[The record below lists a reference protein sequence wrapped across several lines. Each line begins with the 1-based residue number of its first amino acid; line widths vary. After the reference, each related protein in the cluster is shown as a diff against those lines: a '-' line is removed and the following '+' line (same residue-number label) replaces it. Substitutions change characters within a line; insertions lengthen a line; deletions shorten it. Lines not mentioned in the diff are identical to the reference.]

1 MTYSTS
7 SLLLEYWQT
16 LVNGAVGKDAQT
28 ELADRMS
35 TIGGYLVDSRS
46 GEWLRLAPLRGRI
59 IDWLKPEDNRVN
71 ARLVLSR
78 YPGLLTPERHR
89 RYSER
94 NTRDAEVSEAA
105 ADLVDQQ
112 SNELSPE
119 ASATW
124 PTSGFAYWRLNVK
137 SGGELNNALSL
148 DQEPTD
154 PLQRRAE
161 QIVNDIRVRSNFV
174 RLLRHRG
181 PSDDRMHDLDRDALF
196 DYFTDLLERGGQH
209 SSAVAIVYRAL
220 KAATY
225 QRVGQYLD
233 CIVPGE
239 RERALQADLRMGD
252 DYFTLVVDLVN
263 PLVAAWLSVENYW
276 LDDIRADRG
285 VVTPLIGR
293 QVPPGR
299 AAEAPARSLQLAAL
313 FELAYDDIEPRTDRV
328 WAPVEAAAGHMVT
341 DCLFELLLADDEA
354 AAQLDGAVL
363 SNQLPGPV
371 RPSGARLLTVAEP
384 RSSRSPEH
392 GRAERRDGAAAS
404 RAPRRQTE
412 VVSMLRDLAAAPP
425 GRQTTRW
432 LQQVEF
438 VHEAAT
444 ALQTGGGLTM
454 PEVYRVGADL
464 AGHVVHD
471 IGVNAHHPDELVHHV
486 SILSMLGILLSAAK
500 EYHLDIL
507 YRPALRRL
515 RARSEQEGLS
525 FPLLPTLER
534 SITIMHSKDN
544 NFRDAEDQLL
554 RAIGYLNHVLKTT
567 PPDDETAYINAR
579 ESAQQIALQASGMY
593 MRLTEL
599 YLAEPELL
607 AELAAEERWRVLRE
621 TCWLG
626 LKSSAYAYQ
635 ELKYIEKAFTLPDR
649 KIISRSATKRWYINT
664 RCMHMR
670 GLLLQAMLNAVEVD
684 RAPARLRPELEQGT
698 VRALVDAVP
707 EVFRE
712 ATSVDVSFTS
722 WGSTSPAMVNE
733 LTRSAMH
740 YAFMS
745 GMRPLLPGDSPA
757 PLPQHL
763 SGGIPRR
770 GADGRTCYDFDLNG
784 ATDQLRRWDNN
795 AGILACIRMPKVR
808 AVLERRSIQADVLRE
823 RGIGRE
829 ALRDTSPYR
838 QWVRRDPELRR
849 LLSRNLTADM
859 ARHVGA
865 EFDPRRMRVQAF
877 LERHDQP

>member
-1 MTYSTS
+1 MTNSAS
-7 SLLLEYWQT
+7 FLLLEYWQT
-16 LVNGAVGKDAQT
+16 LADGTAGETRDTPA
-28 ELADRMS
+28 EPADRMGAV
-35 TIGGYLVDSRS
+35 GGYLVDSQS
-46 GEWLRLAPLRGRI
+46 GEWLRLGPLRERI
-59 IDWLKPEDNRVN
+59 LDWLKPEDSPMGRWLARNRC
-71 ARLVLSR
+71 S
-78 YPGLLTPERHR
+78 GLLTPERHA
-89 RYSER
+89 RY
-94 NTRDAEVSEAA
+94 AETPEPSDGLLDPVLA
-105 ADLVDQQ
+105 
-112 SNELSPE
+112 ELPLA

-124 PTSGFAYWRLNVK
+124 PCSGYAYWRLDVR
-137 SGGELNNALSL
+137 SGAELSRALST
-148 DQEPTD
+148 DEEPGD
-154 PLQRRAE
+154 PLQWRAQ
-161 QIVNDIRVRSNFV
+161 QIVYDIRAQDNFV
-174 RLLRHRG
+174 RLLRNRG
-181 PSDDRMHDLDRDALF
+181 PSDDPAHDLDRDALF
-196 DYFTDLLERGGQH
+196 ECFTDLLERGDLH
-209 SSAVAIVYRAL
+209 SPAVAIVYRAL

-225 QRVGQYLD
+225 RRVEQYLD

-239 RERALQADLRMGD
+239 RQRALEADLRMGE
-252 DYFTLVVDLVN
+252 DYFAQVAAVVN
-263 PLVAAWLSVENYW
+263 PLVMAWLAVENYW
-276 LDDIRADRG
+276 LDDIQADRD

-293 QVPPGR
+293 QARPGR
-299 AAEAPARSLQLAAL
+299 ADGALAGPLQLTAL

-328 WAPVEAAAGHMVT
+328 WAPLEAPAGHMVA
-341 DCLFELLLADDEA
+341 DCLFELLWADDEA

-363 SNQLPGPV
+363 SMPLPDLV

-384 RSSRSPEH
+384 RPGPSPEP

-404 RAPRRQTE
+404 RASGRQAE

-425 GRQTTRW
+425 GRQSTRW

-438 VHEAAT
+438 VHEATT
-444 ALQTGGGLTM
+444 ALQTGGGLTL

-464 AGHVVHD
+464 ADHVVHD
-471 IGVNAHHPDELVHHV
+471 IGVNAHPPDELVHHV

-500 EYHLDIL
+500 EYRLDIL

-515 RARSEQEGLS
+515 RARSEREGLS

-567 PPDDETAYINAR
+567 PRDDETAYINAR

-607 AELAAEERWRVLRE
+607 AELPAEEQWRVLRE

-635 ELKYIEKAFTLPDR
+635 ELKYIEKTFTLPDR
-649 KIISRSATKRWYINT
+649 KIISRSATRRWYINT

-670 GLLLQAMLNAVEVD
+670 GLLLEAMLNAVEVD
-684 RAPARLRPELEQGT
+684 RAPAHLRPQLEQGM

-745 GMRPLLPGDSPA
+745 GMRPLFPGDSPA
-757 PLPQHL
+757 PLPPHL
-763 SGGIPRR
+763 SGGILRR
-770 GADGRTCYDFDLNG
+770 GADGRTCYDFDLNS
-784 ATDQLRRWDNN
+784 ATDQLLRWDNN

-808 AVLERRSIQADVLRE
+808 AVLERRSIQADVLRD
-823 RGIGRE
+823 RCLGRE

-838 QWVRRDPELRR
+838 QWVTRDPKLRQ

-865 EFDPRRMRVQAF
+865 EFDPRRMRVRAF
-877 LERHDQP
+877 LERHDKP